1 MPSHGRLRYRTAFWQ
16 IICLACTSP
25 LWLLSCHAQH
35 EVRYESPTIRRLSES
50 LAAGDSESLQR
61 FWAQASVPLF
71 EPIEDQPEFDWITFV
86 WRGDSNTRR
95 VSIGVGDIPTINPSK
110 WQFQQLGS
118 SNLWFKTDRVP
129 SDVRFTYMLRV
140 NDGDLQL
147 DPLNPRRFAGRSAA
161 EAPDAPTQTWAK
173 ERNEVPRG
181 ELTHHKFRSQ
191 VLQEER
197 SFGVYTPAGYATRTT
212 PLPLLVVFDGEVYG
226 NAADAPV
233 PTATILDN
241 LIDAKKVPPISAV
254 LVDNMNQAARD
265 RDLKCSR
272 SFQRFLTDELL
283 PWVRERYGV
292 SKRAADVILAGSSDG
307 GLCALCTAESSP
319 NVFGAVLSQSANL
332 SYSPLAKPALN
343 VFTRESGWITRQFVL
358 APRTPLR
365 FYLEVGLLEAGVVN
379 PVAEHR
385 RLRDVLEAKGY
396 QVTYS
401 EYSGGHDYL
410 NWRGSLASG
419 LIALLGS
426 RSNQIQH

>member
-1 MPSHGRLRYRTAFWQ
+1 MPSTRCDTR
-16 IICLACTSP
+16 
-25 LWLLSCHAQH
+25 
-35 EVRYESPTIRRLSES
+35 V
-50 LAAGDSESLQR
+50 QR
-61 FWAQASVPLF
+61 FAVFLNRWRLGTRNHCSGSGLKPWCRYSNPLK
-71 EPIEDQPEFDWITFV
+71 TS
-86 WRGDSNTRR
+86 RNLTGSHLCGAATATR
-95 VSIGVGDIPTINPSK
+95 V
-110 WQFQQLGS
+110 
-118 SNLWFKTDRVP
+118 KTDRVP

-212 PLPLLVVFDGEVYG
+212 PLPLLVVFDGEAYG

-426 RSNQIQH
+426 RSNQIQR